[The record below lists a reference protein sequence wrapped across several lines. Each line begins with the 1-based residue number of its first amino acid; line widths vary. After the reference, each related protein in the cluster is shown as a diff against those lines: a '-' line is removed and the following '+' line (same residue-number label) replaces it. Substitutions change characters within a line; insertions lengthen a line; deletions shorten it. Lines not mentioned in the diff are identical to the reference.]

1 MNDEF
6 ELSEVTVNGDLHVVV
21 VRGEIDLFGAPELK
35 RKLSELIDR
44 GIRRVVIDLSETVFL
59 DSTAVSVVLGALRRL
74 RSRGGELAIV
84 DLSAGSSSE
93 IFRVTG
99 LDQIVTVVPTR
110 SEALAALA
118 VPPVALPPQD
128 GARQ

>member
-1 MNDEF
+1 LNDEF
-6 ELSEVTVNGDLHVVV
+6 ELSEVSVEEDLHVVV

-35 RKLSELIDR
+35 LKLSQLIDR

-84 DLSAGSSSE
+84 DLSSGSSSE

-99 LDQIVTVVPTR
+99 LDQIVTVAPTR

-118 VPPVALPPQD
+118 VPPASSLPRD

>member
-1 MNDEF
+1 VNDEF
-6 ELSEVTVNGDLHVVV
+6 ELSEASVDEGLHVVV

-35 RKLSELIDR
+35 LKLSELIDR

-84 DLSAGSSSE
+84 DLASGSSSE

-99 LDQIVTVVPTR
+99 LDQIVTVAPTR

-118 VPPVALPPQD
+118 TASARLPPQG
-128 GARQ
+128 GAKQ